1 MDATRSPCDFTYP
14 IKEIDTERKKD
25 WEEKQE
31 MARRR
36 GKTPKEDW
44 SARKHSLASF
54 LKSKKVPAK
63 RVRIVKQG
71 KPHVIDLLDEVDF

>member
-1 MDATRSPCDFTYP
+1 
-14 IKEIDTERKKD
+14 
-25 WEEKQE
+25 

-36 GKTPKEDW
+36 GKTPKEDGR
-44 SARKHSLASF
+44 RKAQPGKLPEEQER
-54 LKSKKVPAK
+54 PAK